1 MVRLLLMWETQNA
14 PFTNMKIMKFLKEIL
29 HIIISFIENKKLYVN
44 GICFEKTRNYRINQI
59 YNYYYIIKN
68 TIKFYK
74 VYTPSEKYNKKFS
87 DSIKHA
93 KNASV
98 SPLLRLNKLLK
109 FLNIKFKDYNFL
121 DLGSGQGI
129 SLHFVMDNYHFK
141 NYYGLEF
148 DEYLIDI
155 SKKNLFPLKKKF
167 KIIHN
172 DAGKFFLEDSR
183 YVIYLYN
190 PFDKIILKQF
200 LENNLNLLKKNE
212 CIIIYQNNFHA
223 KYIERISK
231 KEILIENGLSIYYF

>member
-1 MVRLLLMWETQNA
+1 
-14 PFTNMKIMKFLKEIL
+14 
-29 HIIISFIENKKLYVN
+29 
-44 GICFEKTRNYRINQI
+44 
-59 YNYYYIIKN
+59 
-68 TIKFYK
+68 
-74 VYTPSEKYNKKFS
+74 
-87 DSIKHA
+87 
-93 KNASV
+93 
-98 SPLLRLNKLLK
+98 
-109 FLNIKFKDYNFL
+109 
-121 DLGSGQGI
+121 
-129 SLHFVMDNYHFK
+129 MDNYHFK

>member
-1 MVRLLLMWETQNA
+1 MGSTLTVDNIVGATTAANVKFPSGTPVQVVTGGHATYVRTTATSQTDTGLTA
-14 PFTNMKIMKFLKEIL
+14 SI
-29 HIIISFIENKKLYVN
+29 
-44 GICFEKTRNYRINQI
+44 
-59 YNYYYIIKN
+59 
-68 TIKFYK
+68 
-74 VYTPSEKYNKKFS
+74 TPKFS

-129 SLHFVMDNYHFK
+129 SLHFVLDNYHFK

-172 DAGKFFLEDSR
+172 DARKFFLEDSR